1 MVQSNSSLHL
11 GDGVL
16 VDRIGKLAI
25 WTRLW
30 AGLGYGFSEG
40 GGGGLTVMRSCMAM
54 ARGRMQEGGGAVCA
68 EPGIICYCLQYTSY
82 AGVS

>member
-40 GGGGLTVMRSCMAM
+40 GGLTVMRSCMAM
-54 ARGRMQEGGGAVCA
+54 ARGRMQEGGG
-68 EPGIICYCLQYTSY
+68 GCLCGTWYNLLLPT
-82 AGVS
+82 VH